1 MPINNRKSKIINQK
15 TCYSLHGIVPII
27 NTPFDEQL
35 ELDFPSLERLL
46 EQSIADGIVGCIVP
60 AVASEVDKLSDLERR
75 QLVERVVAIA
85 GGRIQVVA
93 GVSSESLEEAFRLAE
108 HAVIAGS
115 DGVLCRVPTRL
126 QGDREAI
133 LSFFTRLSEAGME
146 MLMIQD
152 LSWSGYGASL
162 EVILEMFEKIPA
174 FRCIKIETVPAGLK
188 STRVLE
194 ATQGRMNVSS
204 GWSLPEMIEAL
215 DRGVHGFNTT
225 AINKP
230 FVHIYRLHREG
241 RRAEAMALFDRILP
255 YLAWAHQHIDISIHF
270 LKRYCQRRGL
280 FSTHNVRQPI
290 LPYDAYHEQCGAEL
304 IERIIAIEDGLGDGG
319 SSTKGD

>member
-1 MPINNRKSKIINQK
+1 MPIDNQPSKIINQK
-15 TCYSLHGIVPII
+15 SCYPLHGIVPII
-27 NTPFDEQL
+27 NTPFDERL
-35 ELDFPSLERLL
+35 KLDFPSLGRLL

-75 QLVERVVAIA
+75 RLVERVVAIA
-85 GGRIQVVA
+85 DGRIQVVA
-93 GVSSESLEEAFRLAE
+93 GASSENLDEAVELAR
-108 HAVIAGS
+108 HGVKAGA
-115 DGVLCRVPTRL
+115 DGILCRVPDRL
-126 QGDREAI
+126 EGDREGI
-133 LSFFTRLSEAGME
+133 VGFFTRLSQAGME

-152 LSWSGYGASL
+152 LSWGGYGASL

-174 FRCIKIETVPAGLK
+174 FRCIKIETIPAGLK

-194 ATQGRMNVSS
+194 ATQGRLNVSS

-215 DRGVHGFNTT
+215 DRGIHGFNTT

-255 YLAWAHQHIDISIHF
+255 YLAFVHQHIDISIHF
-270 LKRYCQRRGL
+270 LKRYCVRRGL
-280 FSTHNVRQPI
+280 FSTHNVREPI
-290 LPYDAYHEQCGAEL
+290 LPYDAYHERCGSEL
-304 IERIIAIEDGLGDGG
+304 IERVVAIEDGLG
-319 SSTKGD
+319 SMKNSKGD

>member
-1 MPINNRKSKIINQK
+1 MK

-75 QLVERVVAIA
+75 QLVEHVVAIA
-85 GGRIQVVA
+85 DGRIQVVA
-93 GVSSESLEEAFRLAE
+93 GVSSESLEEAFKLAE
-108 HAVIAGS
+108 HAVKAGS

-126 QGDREAI
+126 EGDREAI

-152 LSWSGYGASL
+152 LSWGGYGVSL

-194 ATQGRMNVSS
+194 ATEGRLNVSS

-215 DRGVHGFNTT
+215 DRGIHGFNTT

-230 FVHIYRLHREG
+230 FVHIYRCTG
-241 RRAEAMALFDRILP
+241 RDAEPKPWRCSTAFCP
-255 YLAWAHQHIDISIHF
+255 TWPGPTSISTFPSI
-270 LKRYCQRRGL
+270 
-280 FSTHNVRQPI
+280 S
-290 LPYDAYHEQCGAEL
+290 
-304 IERIIAIEDGLGDGG
+304 
-319 SSTKGD
+319 